1 MTVNFSFYFGRKSV
15 ETRTKMNSI
24 RWSKVKAIL
33 AGGTVLGLGAA
44 VTLAAWT
51 DNEWVFGGSGKGNGT
66 EPNTPGTGIYQMQQ
80 NTWTGAAGIAS
91 WSDQPDANG
100 GALTFTIDPGKLVPG
115 KTVYSPMQ
123 LRTVVESEALEVSLA
138 EGIQSVLNKGTDT
151 NSTDLYDALTY
162 SVHIGVEK
170 APCEAGDF
178 SGGTELVPEGSAL
191 NVTSA
196 DTFALAAWPDAA
208 TEPTPANICFALTL
222 PSTASSTLQG
232 LNTVPV
238 WRFTSS
244 VGQ

>member
-1 MTVNFSFYFGRKSV
+1 M
-15 ETRTKMNSI
+15 ETRATTNSI
-24 RWSKVKAIL
+24 RWSKGRAIL

-51 DNEWVFGGSGKGNGT
+51 DNEWVFGGSGKGDGT

-100 GALTFTIDPGKLVPG
+100 GALTFTVDPEKMVPG

-123 LRTVVESEALEVSLA
+123 LRTTVESEALEVSLA
-138 EGIQSVLNKGTDT
+138 EGIQSDLKKGTSD
-151 NSTDLYDALTY
+151 NSTDLYEALTY
-162 SVHIGVEK
+162 GVYLGVDK
-170 APCEAGDF
+170 AKCEAGLV
-178 SGGTELVPEGSAL
+178 SGATVVLVTPGSAL
-191 NVTSA
+191 NVTST

-208 TEPTPANICFALTL
+208 TDAPANICFALTL
-222 PSTASSTLQG
+222 PATASASLQG

-244 VGQ
+244 VGL

>member
-1 MTVNFSFYFGRKSV
+1 M
-15 ETRTKMNSI
+15 ETRATTNSV
-24 RWSKVKAIL
+24 RWSKCRAIL

-51 DNEWVFGGSGKGNGT
+51 DNEWVFGGSGKGDGT

-100 GALTFTIDPGKLVPG
+100 GALTFTVDPEKMVPG

-123 LRTVVESEALEVSLA
+123 LRTTVESEALEVSLA
-138 EGIQSVLNKGTDT
+138 EGIQSELKKGTGE
-151 NSTDLYDALTY
+151 NSTDLYKALTY
-162 SVHIGVEK
+162 GVYLDVDK
-170 APCEAGDF
+170 AACKAGDV
-178 SGGTELVPEGSAL
+178 SEGTVLVSPGSAL

-196 DTFALAAWPDAA
+196 DTFALAAWPDPA

-222 PSTASSTLQG
+222 PSTASASLQG

-244 VGQ
+244 VGL